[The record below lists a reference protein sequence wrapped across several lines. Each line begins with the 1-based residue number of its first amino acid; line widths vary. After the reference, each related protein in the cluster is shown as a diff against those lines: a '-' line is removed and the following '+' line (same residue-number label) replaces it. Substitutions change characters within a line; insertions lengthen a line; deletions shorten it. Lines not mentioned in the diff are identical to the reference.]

1 VQGEKKARKSEAAA
15 KKRAEEMKARRQHDI
30 DVAAAKSGKGGDTDT
45 SEDML
50 EKAREAQD
58 AADGMAEGEM
68 RDAYLQKAAKYMAKY
83 RGTQT
88 GEEGAETTEAPAA
101 PAAPPVTAGFWQ
113 NYWDSAK
120 TGLAGIGDFIGD
132 VISTPT
138 PPMQFQTPGGAT
150 PMPTGPQF
158 PYGLPFQGQ
167 ESVRTVPPTPMPTVR
182 EPIQFTPGS
191 SEVGWEPAPKS
202 PPEIDLYGEGYP
214 GMEMADP
221 VTPFSV
227 PPASF
232 TTPGGKTI
240 TMKQIEHTA
249 EKWGKSVDDV
259 IFELS
264 RTSGTPIDEIMRA
277 LGI

>member
-1 VQGEKKARKSEAAA
+1 
-15 KKRAEEMKARRQHDI
+15 
-30 DVAAAKSGKGGDTDT
+30 
-45 SEDML
+45 
-50 EKAREAQD
+50 
-58 AADGMAEGEM
+58 
-68 RDAYLQKAAKYMAKY
+68 
-83 RGTQT
+83 
-88 GEEGAETTEAPAA
+88 
-101 PAAPPVTAGFWQ
+101 
-113 NYWDSAK
+113 
-120 TGLAGIGDFIGD
+120 
-132 VISTPT
+132 
-138 PPMQFQTPGGAT
+138 
-150 PMPTGPQF
+150 MPTGPQF